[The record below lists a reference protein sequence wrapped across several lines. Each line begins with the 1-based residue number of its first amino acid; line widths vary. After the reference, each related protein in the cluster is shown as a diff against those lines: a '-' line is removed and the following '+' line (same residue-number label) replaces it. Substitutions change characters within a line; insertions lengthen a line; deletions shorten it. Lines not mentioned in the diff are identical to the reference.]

1 MSSYPSRCQ
10 HLKTNG
16 TQCGS
21 PALHRNRFCYFH
33 KRYQDERIRLNT
45 DRRRRGTAT
54 FFLPVLEDANSIQM
68 SLMQIMRLLL
78 TGQIEHKTASLLL
91 YALQTASTNLRQTD
105 FKPFVHEV
113 ILDPRAAAESPLDKS
128 QLWNDDDFEDEEEE
142 ELDEDEQEIEKKVE
156 EAAEKARF
164 VARWEA
170 KKEIEAR
177 ERARKRYEEEEK
189 LKDWVQQNPK
199 YMLVRRDGRLC
210 TELRPKEENPAAA
223 TSGQSRRSTDNP
235 PNNPAKQSSV
245 AAVEKKPVA
254 STSTA
259 QVREK
264 INDMIRKELPALTE
278 AYNHAL
284 QKEAD
289 KQAMKKPSQKET
301 ASIEAKKKAT

>member
-1 MSSYPSRCQ
+1 MSQYPNRCQ
-10 HLKTNG
+10 HLKTSG

-21 PALHRNRFCYFH
+21 PALRRNRFCYFH
-33 KRYQDERIRLNT
+33 KRYQDERIRLNV

-91 YALQTASTNLRQTD
+91 YALQTASTNLRQTN
-105 FKPFVHEV
+105 FKPWVHEV
-113 ILDPRAAAESPLDKS
+113 ILDPRAAAESPLDKTD
-128 QLWNDDDFEDEEEE
+128 LWADEDFEEEE
-142 ELDEDEQEIEKKVE
+142 EEEVDEVEQEIRQKEE
-156 EAAEKARF
+156 EAAKKARY

-177 ERARKRYEEEEK
+177 ERGRKRYEEEEK

-199 YMLVRRDGRLC
+199 YRLVRRDGRLV
-210 TELRPKEENPAAA
+210 TELRPEEEEEKNPTAAIA
-223 TSGQSRRSTDNP
+223 GQSSEP
-235 PNNPAKQSSV
+235 
-245 AAVEKKPVA
+245 AVEKKPVA

-264 INDMIRKELPALTE
+264 INDMIRQNLPELSKVYNDALR
-278 AYNHAL
+278 
-284 QKEAD
+284 KEAD
-289 KQAMKKPSQKET
+289 KQVPKKPPQKEST
-301 ASIEAKKKAT
+301 SIEAEKKAT